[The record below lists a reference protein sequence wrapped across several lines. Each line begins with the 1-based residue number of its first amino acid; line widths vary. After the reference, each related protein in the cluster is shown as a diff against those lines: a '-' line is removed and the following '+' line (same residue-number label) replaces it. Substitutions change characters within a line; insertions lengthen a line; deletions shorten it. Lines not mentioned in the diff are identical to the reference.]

1 MSTQLLQSIDTDQIG
16 TNMSAAHAP
25 LFDRIHR
32 ALSANPYVP
41 SRHVSFEAADGHVTL
56 KGNVGSFFQKQ
67 MAQEAIRRVDGVQLI
82 DNLLEV
88 TWA

>member
-1 MSTQLLQSIDTDQIG
+1 MNATQTPL
-16 TNMSAAHAP
+16 P
-25 LFDRIHR
+25 LFDRIHS

-41 SRHVSFEAADGHVTL
+41 TRQVRVETADGRVVL

-67 MAQEAIRRVDGVQLI
+67 MAQEAIRRIDGVQMI
-82 DNLLEV
+82 DNMLEV

>member
-1 MSTQLLQSIDTDQIG
+1 
-16 TNMSAAHAP
+16 MSAAHAHAP
-25 LFDRIHR
+25 LFERIHL

-41 SRHVSFEAADGHVTL
+41 SRHVSVETTEGHVTL

>member
-1 MSTQLLQSIDTDQIG
+1 
-16 TNMSAAHAP
+16 
-25 LFDRIHR
+25 
-32 ALSANPYVP
+32 
-41 SRHVSFEAADGHVTL
+41 
-56 KGNVGSFFQKQ
+56 

>member
-1 MSTQLLQSIDTDQIG
+1 
-16 TNMSAAHAP
+16 MSATHAPAP
-25 LFDRIHR
+25 LFERLNR
-32 ALSANPYVP
+32 ALSSNPYVP
-41 SRHVSFEAADGHVTL
+41 SRQVSIEAADGHVVL

>member
-1 MSTQLLQSIDTDQIG
+1 
-16 TNMSAAHAP
+16 MSAMPIPTP
-25 LFDRIHR
+25 LFDRIHS
-32 ALSANPYVP
+32 ALSTNPYVP
-41 SRHVSFEAADGHVTL
+41 SRQVSVEASEGRVTL

-67 MAQEAIRRVDGVQLI
+67 MAQEAIRRVDGVQMI

>member
-1 MSTQLLQSIDTDQIG
+1 MNATH
-16 TNMSAAHAP
+16 AACP
-25 LFDRIHR
+25 LFDRLHS
-32 ALSANPYVP
+32 ALSSNPHVP
-41 SRHVSFEAADGHVTL
+41 RQVRVEATDGRVVL
-56 KGNVGSFFQKQ
+56 KGSVGSFFQKQ